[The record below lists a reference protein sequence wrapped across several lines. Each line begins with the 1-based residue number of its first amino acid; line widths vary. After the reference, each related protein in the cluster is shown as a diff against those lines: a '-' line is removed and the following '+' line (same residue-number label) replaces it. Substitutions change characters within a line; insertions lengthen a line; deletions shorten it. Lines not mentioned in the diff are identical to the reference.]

1 MKFLIAIFISFTS
14 PNSTENSMLFI
25 ERNGENKIIF
35 NTLGECMGHIHYN
48 FPAIYEFAVKSY
60 APQEIVVE
68 QIGCYA
74 VPTFEDEGERI

>member
-48 FPAIYEFAVKSY
+48 LRAIYEFAVKSY

-74 VPTFEDEGERI
+74 VPTFEDEGKRI

>member
-1 MKFLIAIFISFTS
+1 VRFLIAIFISFTS

-35 NTLGECMGHIHYN
+35 NTLEECMGHVHYN
-48 FPAIYEFAVKSY
+48 LPRIYDFAVKSY

-74 VPTFEDEGERI
+74 IPAEDEGKRI

>member
-1 MKFLIAIFISFTS
+1 VKFLIAIFISFTS

-74 VPTFEDEGERI
+74 VPTFEDEGKRI